1 MRIQVVSVAAVKL
14 KLGMATIA
22 IMIIWLFFSLKAWM
36 KIS

>member
-22 IMIIWLFFSLKAWM
+22 TMTTWQLCSLKAWM